1 MTFSFG
7 TSTKTQPIRGRS
19 VVWDNAEDHVSG
31 EKSTSS
37 SMGTMKTWRQIVLR
51 VSLLAGVSLLIGF
64 GVSWGVRVISLRA
77 ADTRINEATAAQQAE
92 RVALDSSKTQSVT
105 ASPDSEPR
113 VLAETDV
120 NSPGLLAS
128 ENFRVGQIVLGGDV
142 GVLVQGD
149 EFSELGISDVR
160 GETLGSKDQNE
171 GRALITW
178 KTTKPALSTVKYGKN
193 AGGSE
198 SNFSE
203 DGYGLTHS
211 AVLDQLDLA
220 STYLYTI
227 SVRDRY
233 GNEVTSD
240 SYAIYTGSK
249 VVSLF
254 ELITGALQDVFGWAV
269 KK

>member
-1 MTFSFG
+1 MAFPFG
-7 TSTKTQPIRGRS
+7 SSARSQSVRGRG
-19 VVWDNAEDHVSG
+19 VVWDNAEDHSLDGGIAENVARSDG
-31 EKSTSS
+31 
-37 SMGTMKTWRQIVLR
+37 TWRRTASRVLMLGGA
-51 VSLLAGVSLLIGF
+51 SLVLGF
-64 GVSWGVRVISLRA
+64 GASWGVRVASLRA
-77 ADTRINEATAAQQAE
+77 ADNRIAEARAAQEA
-92 RVALDSSKTQSVT
+92 DSSGNYGQG
-105 ASPDSEPR
+105 ASASDIEPR

-149 EFSELGISDVR
+149 EFSELGISDIR
-160 GETLGSKDQNE
+160 GETLGSKEQNE

-178 KTTKPALSTVKYGKN
+178 KTTKPALSTVKYNKN

-198 SNFSE
+198 TTFSE

-211 AVLDQLDLA
+211 AVLDRLDLA

-233 GNEVTSD
+233 GNERSSD

>member
-1 MTFSFG
+1 MAFSFG
-7 TSTKTQPIRGRS
+7 SSAPMRTVRGRA
-19 VVWDNAEDHVSG
+19 VVWNNAEDHSAEEG
-31 EKSTSS
+31 SQLKPLRN
-37 SMGTMKTWRQIVLR
+37 WRQTISRIFLLTA
-51 VSLLAGVSLLIGF
+51 VSLVIGF
-64 GVSWGVRVISLRA
+64 GVSWGVRFTSSTVAERHLA
-77 ADTRINEATAAQQAE
+77 EVAAAQESE
-92 RVALDSSKTQSVT
+92 RATLEGEEAQQDLLTLSDSQ
-105 ASPDSEPR
+105 PQ

-149 EFSELGISDVR
+149 EFSELGISDIR

-193 AGGSE
+193 AGGSSE
-198 SNFSE
+198 ATFSE

-211 AVLDQLDLA
+211 AVLDRLDLA

-233 GNEVTSD
+233 GNELSSD
-240 SYAIYTGSK
+240 AYAIYTGSK

-254 ELITGALQDVFGWAV
+254 ELITSALQDVFGWAV